1 MWKRGI
7 TSTSMFTDIKRI
19 IIHATT
25 YGPAI
30 VIRVF
35 VPEKWKF
42 IFTQKGIFMEALFII
57 ARNWKQSRH
66 LSIGRWLTKLGYFYI
81 VECLSAIKRHKPVTW
96 GTSWV
101 NLQRTTAEWGRKKKV
116 PRECV
121 LWDFSLHN
129 IFQMITFK
137 NGGEKSSC
145 QGLRIAVMARKRPF
159 GDETVLYLDHGGGYM
174 NPPRW

>member
-42 IFTQKGIFMEALFII
+42 IFTQKGVFMEALFII

-66 LSIGRWLTKLGYFYI
+66 LSIGRWLTKLGHFHI

-96 GTSWV
+96 GTTWV
-101 NLQRTTAEWGRKKKV
+101 NLQRTTAEWEKKKKKSQ
-116 PRECV
+116 ENACYG
-121 LWDFSLHN
+121 
-129 IFQMITFK
+129 IFLYRTFFK
-137 NGGEKSSC
+137 WSHLKMEV
-145 QGLRIAVMARKRPF
+145 RRVVAR
-159 GDETVLYLDHGGGYM
+159 G
-174 NPPRW
+174 